1 MEHYTILCQ
10 ARTDL
15 IENGNRSEEEAVLF
29 VEPSLNGFPDDGEDE
44 VCFIDTEKDP
54 LEF

>member
-1 MEHYTILCQ
+1 MKHTIRCQ

-15 IENGNRSEEEAVLF
+15 IENERHEEETVLF
-29 VEPSLNGFPDDGEDE
+29 VEPPLNGFPDDGEDE